1 MPDLAT
7 MELELRNVRREVRN
21 LQVIQMRPWLSEE
34 KRKFLNDLERSAR
47 AEVKLRL
54 KAIEHHQGQIPT
66 RRYLMTPEQH
76 RRAAQDLRQH
86 NPNSRAA
93 VLHEAAAKMQESKR
107 N

>member
-7 MELELRNVRREVRN
+7 MELKLRHTRWQIRN
-21 LQVIQMRPWLSEE
+21 LQVMQMRPGQSAEE
-34 KRKFLNDLERSAR
+34 LKFFGDLERSAR
-47 AEVKLRL
+47 ALVKVLL
-54 KAIEHHQGQIPT
+54 QAIEDRKCPPAAGK
-66 RRYLMTPEQH
+66 YMMTPDQH
-76 RRAAQDLRQH
+76 RRRAQDLRQH